1 MIDLKEGMSQAGIS
15 NEIKS
20 MVSDEKIFFWPD
32 LR

>member
-1 MIDLKEGMSQAGIS
+1 MIDLKESLSQAG

-20 MVSDEKIFFWPD
+20 VVSDEKIFFWPD